1 MSGAIYFLRSCER
14 ACADIPLVPGAGAR
28 LGRGPL
34 TGITDTRV
42 SRLQAEVTVS
52 GGGEVTITQRGP
64 NHSVVSGKE
73 LRRGESVSLSPGKAL
88 NVLALFKFVGSGK
101 LYIFLKVILLSFWRA
116 CTSSS
121 FWRTTS
127 VKLIKMKRKRRQI
140 QRLQI

>member
-1 MSGAIYFLRSCER
+1 MSDARYFLRSCER

-52 GGGEVTITQRGP
+52 GGGGVTTLTITQRGP
-64 NHSVVSGKE
+64 NHSVVSGQE

-88 NVLALFKFVGSGK
+88 GLDA
-101 LYIFLKVILLSFWRA
+101 
-116 CTSSS
+116 
-121 FWRTTS
+121 
-127 VKLIKMKRKRRQI
+127 M
-140 QRLQI
+140 